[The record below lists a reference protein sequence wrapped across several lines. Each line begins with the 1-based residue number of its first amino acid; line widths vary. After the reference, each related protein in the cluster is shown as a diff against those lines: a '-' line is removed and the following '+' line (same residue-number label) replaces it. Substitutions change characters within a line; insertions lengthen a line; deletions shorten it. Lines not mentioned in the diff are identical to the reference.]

1 MKKLWKK
8 LTVFTLAI
16 VLVGT
21 LAACNGAGGPSTIE
35 IGQGDWESNEFHD
48 AVVSYIIEN
57 GYGIE
62 TNINSV
68 DTSVLVQ
75 SLQTGDIDMTT
86 EMWTDNV
93 PSYRSDIE
101 AGLYHELSTNF
112 DDNWQG
118 IYIPQY
124 LADENPGLQ
133 TVQDLPDYTHLFP
146 TADGGDLPVIYGGP
160 SGWAIT
166 AFLQAKVENYGLD
179 EYYEFRPLES
189 TATLNTTLV
198 SAYNNEEPWLGYNW
212 EPTWIMGQLDM
223 FLLEDEVP
231 FDPDR
236 VDEGI
241 GLMPAIPVTATVTD
255 GFHDEYPEVTAF
267 LSNYETS
274 SDITSDALSY
284 MESEDAS
291 PDETA
296 IWFLYN
302 NQDLWSS
309 WVTDEALDLIMT
321 QLEADYAG

>member
-8 LTVFTLAI
+8 VAVFVAAI

-21 LAACNGAGGPSTIE
+21 LAACNSDGSKTIE

-48 AVVSYIIEN
+48 AVASYIIEN
-57 GYGIE
+57 GYGVE

-68 DTSVLVQ
+68 DTPVMVQ
-75 SLQTGDIDMTT
+75 SLITGDIDLTT

-93 PSYRSDIE
+93 ASYHDDVA
-101 AGLYHELSTNF
+101 AGHYESISTNF

-133 TVQDLPDYTHLFP
+133 TVQDLPDYAHLFP

-166 AFLQAKVENYGLD
+166 AFLDAKVETYGLD
-179 EYYEFRPLES
+179 EHFEFRPLES
-189 TATLNTTLV
+189 TATLNATLTD
-198 SAYNNEEPWLGYNW
+198 AYNSEEAWLGYQW

-223 FLLEDEVP
+223 FLLEDEEP
-231 FDPDR
+231 YDSDT
-236 VDEGI
+236 VDQGI
-241 GLMPAIPVTATVTD
+241 GLMPAIPVTIAVTD
-255 GFHDEYPEVTAF
+255 GFEEEYPEIHAF

-274 SDITSDALSY
+274 SAITSEALAY
-284 MESEDAS
+284 MQDEDAS
-291 PDETA
+291 PEETA
-296 IWFLYN
+296 VWWLYN
-302 NQDLWSS
+302 NQVIWTTWLSD
-309 WVTDEALDLIMT
+309 DALDLVLAE
-321 QLEADYAG
+321 LEEDYEG